1 MIAETAADLCR
12 YLNELTALDPRAMY
26 RQVRTLSPCNDAV
39 WYRLTERHVVTS
51 DVGAMLGM
59 LGLLNGW
66 LAESGLALIMNLD
79 HDADIVTGFEVERI
93 TVEPVVEP
101 ADQAL
106 SLACAH
112 CGPESAGPAADAPM
126 SCATCY
132 GDLVLATAAEAEAL
146 CRSYGKPEADPDG
159 A

>member
-39 WYRLTERHVVTS
+39 WYRLTERRVVTS
-51 DVGAMLGM
+51 DVGAMLGT

-66 LAESGLALIMNLD
+66 LAESGFALVVKLN
-79 HDADIVTGFEVERI
+79 HDNAIAGGFDVESI
-93 TVEPVVEP
+93 TDAP
-101 ADQAL
+101 AD
-106 SLACAH
+106 
-112 CGPESAGPAADAPM
+112 
-126 SCATCY
+126 
-132 GDLVLATAAEAEAL
+132 
-146 CRSYGKPEADPDG
+146 PEADPDG